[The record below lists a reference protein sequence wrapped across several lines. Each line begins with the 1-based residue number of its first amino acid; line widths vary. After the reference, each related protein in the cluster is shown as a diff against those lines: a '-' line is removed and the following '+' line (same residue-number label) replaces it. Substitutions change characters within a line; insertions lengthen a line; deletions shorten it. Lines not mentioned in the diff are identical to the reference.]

1 MNGRDK
7 MHAEKTASIKAV
19 EEVFYVFGDNKQFE
33 TESGEME
40 GMLGDNAT
48 QVS

>member
-1 MNGRDK
+1 MY
-7 MHAEKTASIKAV
+7 AEKTASRKAV

-33 TESGEME
+33 TESGGMEEMV
-40 GMLGDNAT
+40 GDNAT

>member
-19 EEVFYVFGDNKQFE
+19 EEVFYVFGDNK
-33 TESGEME
+33 
-40 GMLGDNAT
+40 
-48 QVS
+48 

>member
-1 MNGRDK
+1 MNGREN
-7 MHAEKTASIKAV
+7 MHAEKTASRKAV

-40 GMLGDNAT
+40 GMRGDNAT